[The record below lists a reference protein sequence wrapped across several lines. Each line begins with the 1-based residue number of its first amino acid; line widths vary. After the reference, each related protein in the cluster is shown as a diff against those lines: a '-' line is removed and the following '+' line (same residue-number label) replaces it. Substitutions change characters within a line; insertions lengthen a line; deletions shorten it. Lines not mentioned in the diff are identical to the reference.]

1 MIENFDSWMNAARP
15 RTLPLAVTCVLL
27 GGALAKAHGLNK
39 AGLARFTPVVVGAL
53 ITVVLLQVLANLAN
67 DYGDFKKGTD
77 TAAGRNDRALASGQ
91 LTPESMKRAIVMCAI
106 GAFVAGVKIGSG
118 SRSPSTNP
126 LGSAMPQTVPE
137 AWYSAHP
144 DPVR

>member
-1 MIENFDSWMNAARP
+1 MIENFDSWMNATRP

-27 GGALAKAHGLNK
+27 GGALAKAHGLNE

-77 TAAGRNDRALASGQ
+77 TAGDGTTGRWRPDS
-91 LTPESMKRAIVMCAI
+91 
-106 GAFVAGVKIGSG
+106 
-118 SRSPSTNP
+118 SPQSP
-126 LGSAMPQTVPE
+126 
-137 AWYSAHP
+137 
-144 DPVR
+144 